1 MDALADLWRDRS
13 AGTLTEWAWHDAVL
27 AASPAELQDA
37 LRGPRADDDLLHA
50 LAAIRRDDVLAAL
63 HTLVAG
69 RPETAGT
76 RTDAARGLRALCEA
90 ASWPVLRPIAV
101 DPAEPGPV
109 VAAVLEGIERLY
121 VADLVTEDE
130 VRRLVADLP
139 VRRDRAVRLAVTG
152 LLGAVRA
159 VWAVAELDRRV
170 GDRDL
175 TRDALNRL
183 AGNRHPAALERLRA
197 HADARDPAIAELA
210 RFLARRREGQ
220 ELAEAV
226 RAGSGTVESLQV
238 RALVGYGRYGD
249 VWRLLVHGR
258 VTARDLPYLRDLPDE
273 PTASRAQRRL
283 LRRIRSHCEDLLPG
297 DLDIPTEPIW

>member
-13 AGTLTEWAWHDAVL
+13 AGTLTEWAWHDAVT
-27 AASPAELQDA
+27 AASRTELESA
-37 LRGPRADDDLLHA
+37 LRELPTDDELLDS
-50 LAAIRRDDVLAAL
+50 LVRIRRGDVLVAL
-63 HTLVAG
+63 HVLVADG
-69 RPETAGT
+69 SEPVDT
-76 RTDAARGLRALCEA
+76 RTGAARRLRDLAEA
-90 ASWPVLRPIAV
+90 ASWPVLRSIAA

-109 VAAVLEGIERLY
+109 TAAAVDGIERLY
-121 VADLVTEDE
+121 FADLVTDDE
-130 VRRLVADLP
+130 VRRLVTALSP
-139 VRRDRAVRLAVTG
+139 RPERAVRLAVIG
-152 LLGAVRA
+152 LLGSVRA

-175 TRDALNRL
+175 TRDALSRL

-197 HADARDPAIAELA
+197 HADARDAATADLA

-249 VWRLLVHGR
+249 VWRLLMHGR

-273 PTASRAQRRL
+273 PDASRGQRRL
-283 LRRIRSHCEDLLPG
+283 LRRIRSHCRDLAPG
-297 DLDIPTEPIW
+297 DLPSPPGW